1 MKIAITGHTSGLGKF
16 LFDKYSLDHNC
27 IGFSR
32 SNGFD
37 LEKDH
42 DIIVKKIKTCDLF
55 INNSFAMGAQMKYLQ
70 SCQDTKHVVMGSIAA
85 RNPNPDMPYYCAEK
99 KKIEEYFLKNCTHT
113 KKDLLYLQLTGASY
127 KQYSL
132 IFNTIEFWFKNNSVN
147 FIGFQT
153 E

>member
-16 LFDKYSLDHNC
+16 LFDEYSLYHDC

-32 SNGFD
+32 SNGYD

-42 DIIVKKIKTCDLF
+42 NIIVKQIESCDLF

-70 SCQDTKHVVMGSIAA
+70 SCRDIKHVVMGSIAA
-85 RNPNPDMPYYCAEK
+85 RSPNPDMPYYCAEK
-99 KKIEEYFLKNCTHT
+99 KKIEEYFLKNYNHT
-113 KKDLLYLQLTGASY
+113 KNDFLYLQLTGKSY
-127 KQYSL
+127 RQFPL
-132 IFNTIEFWFKNNSVN
+132 IFDAIEFWLKNNSVN